1 MLMKTGSKSAWWLSK
16 CCWMVCTV
24 TISFAALIL
33 TGVTLCPMFHYTVR
47 LSGIYVL
54 AAPFCAVLSVSL
66 IGQFITML
74 GVNPAVTLI
83 LLSGSVTLAL
93 FVDSPWY
100 IWAASM
106 QTLYYELH
114 LVWISCLIWFLASLL
129 LIPIG
134 TVIFARKDIYLK
146 GERTNAR

>member
-1 MLMKTGSKSAWWLSK
+1 MLLDGLHGNNFVCCIDFNRRNPVPDVSLYCKTFRHLCVG
-16 CCWMVCTV
+16 CT
-24 TISFAALIL
+24 
-33 TGVTLCPMFHYTVR
+33 
-47 LSGIYVL
+47 
-54 AAPFCAVLSVSL
+54 VLSVSL

-106 QTLYYELH
+106 QTRYYELH
-114 LVWISCLIWFLASLL
+114 LVWISCLIWLLASLL

>member
-24 TISFAALIL
+24 IISFAALIL

-106 QTLYYELH
+106 QTRYCIWSGFPALYGFWH
-114 LVWISCLIWFLASLL
+114 LFCLFQSVRLFLLEKTF
-129 LIPIG
+129 I
-134 TVIFARKDIYLK
+134 
-146 GERTNAR
+146 

>member
-1 MLMKTGSKSAWWLSK
+1 MLLDGLHGNNFVCCIDFNRRNPVPDVSLYCKTFRHLCVG
-16 CCWMVCTV
+16 CTV
-24 TISFAALIL
+24 LRCFERIAD
-33 TGVTLCPMFHYTVR
+33 R
-47 LSGIYVL
+47 
-54 AAPFCAVLSVSL
+54 
-66 IGQFITML
+66 QFITML

-106 QTLYYELH
+106 QTRYYELH
-114 LVWISCLIWFLASLL
+114 LVWISCLIWLLASLL

>member
-1 MLMKTGSKSAWWLSK
+1 M
-16 CCWMVCTV
+16 
-24 TISFAALIL
+24 
-33 TGVTLCPMFHYTVR
+33 
-47 LSGIYVL
+47 
-54 AAPFCAVLSVSL
+54 SVSL

-74 GVNPAVTLI
+74 GVNPEVTLI

-106 QTLYYELH
+106 QTRYYELH
-114 LVWISCLIWFLASLL
+114 LVWISCLIWLLASLL